1 MKELRSFKWIRVVST
16 AGRNAL
22 LHRRAVS
29 VQALAE
35 VPPLSPRAFLERVV
49 DYAWQR
55 VDEDEG

>member
-1 MKELRSFKWIRVVST
+1 MVST

-55 VDEDEG
+55 VDEDDG